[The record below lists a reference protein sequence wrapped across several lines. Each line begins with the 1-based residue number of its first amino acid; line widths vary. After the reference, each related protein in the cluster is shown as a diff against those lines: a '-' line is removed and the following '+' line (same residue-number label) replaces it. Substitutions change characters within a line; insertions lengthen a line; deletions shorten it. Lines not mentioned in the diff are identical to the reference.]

1 MYVGCCKEKSLLDIN
16 KHKIEEDFQITAHPF
31 ANFIF
36 FSPGIMLYM
45 VDIYS
50 LIYYP
55 VVIKPMTYSFEEISP
70 NEKK

>member
-1 MYVGCCKEKSLLDIN
+1 
-16 KHKIEEDFQITAHPF
+16 
-31 ANFIF
+31 
-36 FSPGIMLYM
+36 MLYM

-70 NEKK
+70 NEKKEVYYQKNYIFMEGLEVQRLTDKIERKISLHNDL